1 LEEIPQGFPKP
12 TPQTVVHDHGGHTS
26 MASSR
31 PHRARKGPP
40 STAKTS
46 WNPSS
51 FPYPVD
57 YNDHFETPLQAYRDI
72 QPMID
77 WLFSCDGDCVTD
89 CIDDASKSDHRIS
102 TPPVL
107 YDPYYCN
114 GKSKVLLESLGYENV
129 VHERRDFYEDIRLNR
144 VPRHDVFVTNP
155 PYSDDHKIKCLEYC
169 CSKLVGSAS
178 DHPTKRTVPFFV
190 LVPAYVASKAYYR
203 SCLLKYGLL
212 GKGGRC
218 GTDSGDGGGV
228 VYLVPNRTVSGGS
241 NSNSN
246 QQGKDA
252 YQYEHPEGTGH
263 EVSPFASL
271 WICGIGTERARV
283 VRNWWQTHSARE
295 RQRKDDLSSFPS
307 TATLY
312 CSLDELEEAGV
323 ISTERR
329 PNPKQRRRKRNQ
341 LVMACEPAGAPAP
354 EKGATTDSLPANKK
368 SKYRDE
374 SGKRSR
380 KRF

>member
-1 LEEIPQGFPKP
+1 LDFPTTTAK
-12 TPQTVVHDHGGHTS
+12 TTS
-26 MASSR
+26 TIVAGTNMASSR
-31 PHRARKGPP
+31 PRRRTPKGPP

-77 WLFSCDGDCVTD
+77 WLFACGRDDG
-89 CIDDASKSDHRIS
+89 IDAAGKSDRRIS

-114 GKSKVLLESLGYENV
+114 GTSKVLLESLGYENV
-129 VHERRDFYEDIRLNR
+129 LHERRDFYEDIRLNR

-155 PYSDDHKIKCLEYC
+155 PYSDDHKIKCLEHC
-169 CSKLVGSAS
+169 CSQLVGSAS
-178 DHPTKRTVPFFV
+178 DHPTNRAVPFFV

-203 SCLLKYGLL
+203 SCLIKHGLL
-212 GKGGRC
+212 GKCDGNGG
-218 GTDSGDGGGV
+218 DGGV
-228 VYLVPNRTVSGGS
+228 VYLVPNRTTSGGS
-241 NSNSN
+241 NNN
-246 QQGKDA
+246 QEGKDA

-271 WICGIGTERARV
+271 WICGIGKERARV
-283 VRNWWQTHSARE
+283 VRNWWQNRSARE
-295 RQRKDDLSSFPS
+295 SQREDDSSSSSLAS

-323 ISTERR
+323 IATERR
-329 PNPKQRRRKRNQ
+329 PNPKQRRRKRKQ
-341 LVMACEPAGAPAP
+341 VVMAGEPAGAAPP
-354 EKGATTDSLPANKK
+354 EKAAAVTDTPPTNKK

-374 SGKRSR
+374 SGRRDR